1 MPLEARYSSR
11 PLGERVLK
19 NMMTLVDMERR
30 DFSTT
35 EKPLPS
41 KWNDVSSVRGLMDE
55 KHDGASV
62 TVSRSDHQNTPEHQR
77 KQSRSS
83 GGY

>member
-11 PLGERVLK
+11 PFGDRVLK

-35 EKPLPS
+35 ENPLPS
-41 KWNDVSSVRGLMDE
+41 KWNEVSSVRGLM
-55 KHDGASV
+55 K
-62 TVSRSDHQNTPEHQR
+62 QR
-77 KQSRSS
+77 K
-83 GGY
+83 